1 MYRQKWYIVGY
12 VVAVLILAMIYMM
25 QRADAQSTTIAYFA
39 MTDLPPG
46 SIISKG
52 DIESREGIVMESDE
66 KRLLTADGE
75 DALIGGVISPYG
87 VRKDRPLLLGDV
99 IESGMQLHELKLVGD
114 ITIPEEAK
122 IVTVTLVY
130 DQRNFPDKGV
140 EVLASNVPVKQV
152 YNNQNIPITASDTK
166 NNRVPRAISIFV
178 TDEQKGI
185 ILGHYNKGIL
195 HFTTM
200 P

>member
-39 MTDLPPG
+39 MIDLPPG
-46 SIISKG
+46 SIISEG

-75 DALIGGVISPYG
+75 DVLVGKVISPYG

-114 ITIPEEAK
+114 ITIPEDAK